1 MDKKELR
8 DRINHVDTLLGSR
21 TIAFLIGN
29 GFVMTAFSNSSNTF
43 DNNTLCFLGLTIALI
58 WFFKGWQTRQSITG
72 LHLLFITNFPD
83 DEINQTVFKKV
94 WWKRKFFGTVLG
106 TTELMSFW
114 LPFTILLAWA
124 VVSLNIWFIN
134 G

>member
-21 TIAFLIGN
+21 TVAFLIGN
-29 GFVMTAFSNSSNTF
+29 GFVMTAFSNSSNIF
-43 DNNTLCFLGLTIALI
+43 DKYTLSILGLIIALI
-58 WFFKGWQTRQSITG
+58 WLFIGWQTRQSITS
-72 LHLLFITNFPD
+72 LHLLFVSKFPE

-94 WWKRKFFGTVLG
+94 WWKRKYVGTSLG
-106 TTELMSFW
+106 TTELISFW
-114 LPFTILLAWA
+114 LPFTIFITWGI
-124 VVSLNIWFIN
+124 VNLNTWIIN